1 MEQDT
6 GKVTNHAAEEL
17 HFAAMDW
24 PTFSVEIVKALVE
37 LVKALAWPVAV
48 VVVALMF
55 KDKLAGLID
64 RMKNFDGLGVKA
76 SFIEEVK
83 KVEAEVEQLKAEAT
97 LNPEDGP
104 IPPPLD
110 VEPPP
115 DPIYPMPDSTI
126 DLDKPIVN
134 YLLLTANPEAGFQLG
149 RSYLERALIDQFYKM
164 TGTVPGLLMDMDNV
178 IDRLE
183 AKRYITARIRRTIK
197 ELLSLGNQAIHGQFN
212 PSPESAKSYVN
223 AVQSTVD
230 LMKERSKRLPSR
242 QISS

>member
-1 MEQDT
+1 
-6 GKVTNHAAEEL
+6 
-17 HFAAMDW
+17 MDW

-37 LVKALAWPVAV
+37 LVKAVAWPVAL
-48 VVVALMF
+48 VVVAFLF

-76 SFIEEVK
+76 SFSEEVK

-97 LNPEDGP
+97 LNPEDDP
-104 IPPPLD
+104 MPQPMD

-115 DPIYPMPDSTI
+115 DPLYPMPDSTI

-134 YLLLTANPEAGFQLG
+134 YLLLTLHPEAGFQLG
-149 RSYLERALIDQFYKM
+149 RSYLERALVDQFYKM
-164 TGTVPGLLMDMDNV
+164 TGTVPGLLLDMDGV

-183 AKRYITARIRRTIK
+183 QKRYITAKIRRTIK
-197 ELLSLGNQAIHGQFN
+197 ELLSLGNQAIHGQFVL
-212 PSPESAKSYVN
+212 SPESAKSYVN

-230 LMKERSKRLPSR
+230 LMKERSKHMPSR
-242 QISS
+242 LASS